1 MGAFSAVSGGL
12 QYEVE
17 VEEHAYRTFGIQ
29 GLVYFMAGRLTC
41 APPSAATKAAQNLS
55 AHPPSCYHQPTFMLS
70 YFLVRSL
77 RATATPRAMT

>member
-29 GLVYFMAGRLTC
+29 KLKRMLTELSVFKGLFILWQ
-41 APPSAATKAAQNLS
+41 AA
-55 AHPPSCYHQPTFMLS
+55 
-70 YFLVRSL
+70 
-77 RATATPRAMT
+77 